1 VSLRGI
7 ARSKATKQSE
17 AIHNG
22 IASTILP
29 ANDNGAVSNLGS
41 VLVEAIPQGITSD
54 CFASLRNASQ

>member
-17 AIHNG
+17 AIPNG

-29 ANDNGAVSNLGS
+29 TYGPEQFHH
-41 VLVEAIPQGITSD
+41 EAHE
-54 CFASLRNASQ
+54 AHEEL